1 MDYINPTDSYVKEL
15 HNAAY
20 DLETLATT
28 LREFDW
34 VTGGILRD
42 SRDLRI
48 DEIKE
53 IQRTITDITMRIS
66 PYRS

>member
-1 MDYINPTDSYVKEL
+1 MDYINPTDSYVREL
-15 HNAAY
+15 HSAAD

-34 VTGGILRD
+34 ITGGILQN

-53 IQRTITDITMRIS
+53 IQRTITDITMRVS